1 MRVPDGARPVSRVLH
16 GLATVV
22 LAVGFLSVSVA
33 LWSLFVTVD
42 DGGGGADI
50 GGGIL
55 ALFGLAV
62 RAFGLLLLVAAGVVA
77 AIRRTRGRPTT

>member
-1 MRVPDGARPVSRVLH
+1 MSVPHGVRRVSRVLH
-16 GLATVV
+16 RLATVL

-42 DGGGGADI
+42 DGGGADI

-62 RAFGLLLLVAAGVVA
+62 GALGLLVLVAAGVVA
-77 AIRRTRGRPTT
+77 AVARTRGGPST

>member
-16 GLATVV
+16 GLATVL

-42 DGGGGADI
+42 DGGGADI

-62 RAFGLLLLVAAGVVA
+62 GAFGLLLLVAAGVVA

>member
-1 MRVPDGARPVSRVLH
+1 MSIPDGARSAARVLTTV
-16 GLATVV
+16 ATFFVTIGF
-22 LAVGFLSVSVA
+22 VGVSVA

-42 DGGGGADI
+42 DGGGANI

-62 RAFGLLLLVAAGVVA
+62 GGIGLVLLAAGGVVA
-77 AIRRTRGRPTT
+77 VTGRIRGRLAT

>member
-16 GLATVV
+16 GIATVL

-42 DGGGGADI
+42 GGGGADI

-62 RAFGLLLLVAAGVVA
+62 GAFGLLLLVAAGVVA